1 MKSDKKLKG
10 SSNNIIYDII
20 LYMYFH
26 RDKEIFKQV
35 FYLICHGIDKTNQ
48 WICPVRERIFFP
60 WSTMR
65 ERVSNI
71 SKIQR

>member
-48 WICPVRERIFFP
+48 
-60 WSTMR
+60 
-65 ERVSNI
+65 
-71 SKIQR
+71 